1 MVPLF
6 PCAPALSERCTV
18 VDTVPKRSST
28 ALYSPIRARDQKC
41 LLGVSAREETACS
54 TCEPPVTGK
63 SVGRV
68 YRLIDLVSSSSID
81 DTLSVFAESVF
92 LERSFFSYRLPSDPL
107 ILCFQPHKFTPPFSR
122 GAPPSRRCAFPLTR
136 MVTRSSPPP

>member
-92 LERSFFSYRLPSDPL
+92 LERSFS
-107 ILCFQPHKFTPPFSR
+107 TAGPPTR
-122 GAPPSRRCAFPLTR
+122 AARKRR
-136 MVTRSSPPP
+136 M

>member
-6 PCAPALSERCTV
+6 PCAPALSERYTA

-92 LERSFFSYRLPSDPL
+92 LERSFFSAV
-107 ILCFQPHKFTPPFSR
+107 PPT
-122 GAPPSRRCAFPLTR
+122 GAATHRITISHYPRHGSAT
-136 MVTRSSPPP
+136 VDE

>member
-92 LERSFFSYRLPSDPL
+92 LERSFSTAGPPSASIRRCDPYPYLQYSDPACTL
-107 ILCFQPHKFTPPFSR
+107 TLSSQE
-122 GAPPSRRCAFPLTR
+122 GAIPSCTEHPQ
-136 MVTRSSPPP
+136 

>member
-1 MVPLF
+1 MAMGLRSMLEHG
-6 PCAPALSERCTV
+6 AALPMRPGIERAMYCV

-92 LERSFFSYRLPSDPL
+92 LERSFFSAVPPIVNTCRVPSIDRN
-107 ILCFQPHKFTPPFSR
+107 S
-122 GAPPSRRCAFPLTR
+122 
-136 MVTRSSPPP
+136 